1 MTTATF
7 KAAAT
12 SADILSIICQR
23 RAVRKYK
30 DKPVSIDLV
39 EKILDAGRMAPS
51 AINRQPWKFFILTRK
66 ETIRLFSKE
75 IKKVAV
81 KDFVKIGPAQ
91 ILKTV
96 AHLLHFLPGAIDLFK
111 SSDHVFYG
119 APVVIFITAPADN
132 EWASLDVGM
141 CAQNMMLAAKALGL
155 DSCPIGFGKYV
166 EHTKTYS
173 LLNIPASDEV
183 KLALIVGYGDETPEM
198 HKRIRNNAFFI
209 DGKITTQTQS

>member
-1 MTTATF
+1 MTTATL
-7 KAAAT
+7 KEAAINT
-12 SADILSIICQR
+12 DTIGIICQR

-30 DKPVSIDLV
+30 DKPVSIELI

-51 AINRQPWKFFILTRK
+51 AINKQPWKFFILTRR
-66 ETIRLFSKE
+66 ETIRHFSKE

-81 KDFVKIGPAQ
+81 KDFVKAGPAQ

-96 AHLLHFLPGAIDLFK
+96 THLLHFLPGAIELFK

-141 CAQNMMLAAKALGL
+141 CAQNMMLAAKAMGL
-155 DSCPIGFGKYV
+155 DSCPVGFGKYV
-166 EHTKTYS
+166 EHTKIYS
-173 LLNIPASDEV
+173 LLTIPKSDEV
-183 KLALIVGYGDETPEM
+183 KLALIFGYGNETPEM
-198 HKRIRNNAFFI
+198 HKRVRNNAFFI
-209 DGKITTQTQS
+209 DGKTPAEKQ